1 MNLKEA
7 VEIMQAH
14 NEWRRG
20 AETEMVDAKD
30 LGRAI
35 DVLISHAMKSQPTT
49 SVSAEEFLKTRKEFY
64 ASDGKFEATDEF
76 GEGLVAAAM
85 HDFASRKPA
94 GMRWVKASD
103 RLPILPDPLPK
114 DTIDER
120 GILFVNR
127 VHSAGAFWYP
137 SYGVSAI
144 SFLNNYN
151 GWNINDWEW
160 LDEPEYSLDNG
171 LGTTTVYGGK
181 PAGEG
186 YVCQCCNK
194 EYNYD
199 LIVSDDVWK
208 RIAPKSIDGYKGGGL
223 LCPECIVAKILS
235 TPLPLDRDKA
245 RMRDAG

>member
-64 ASDGKFEATDEF
+64 TPDGKFEATDEF

-186 YVCQCCNK
+186 YSREQVIGFNQWLAENGYEFCEHRYKMYLGGKYYWVNK
-194 EYNYD
+194 LFDKYEKT
-199 LIVSDDVWK
+199 IQ
-208 RIAPKSIDGYKGGGL
+208 P
-223 LCPECIVAKILS
+223 
-235 TPLPLDRDKA
+235 TPSNWIEIKEGEEKP
-245 RMRDAG
+245 G